1 MGIIM
6 AKQTPA
12 AEESATDR
20 VVEGAQAVTK
30 EVTDGVTDLTSA
42 VLDYQIS
49 LGDFSFT
56 VGNLLAGLITLA
68 LLWFIALRVRHGFD
82 RYAQRR
88 EVSRRASL
96 YTLSRVIYYVLVAIS
111 FTIAMSVA
119 GVPISKFAV
128 FAGALGVGLGFGL
141 QAIFSNFIS
150 GLILLFD
157 RSLKVGDFVELESGV
172 VGEVRDINI
181 RSTRIT
187 TNDYIDILV
196 PNSEFVT
203 GRVNNWTYGS
213 KYRRL
218 RIAFGVAYG
227 SDKEL
232 VKKAAL
238 EAAEAVPFTMAM
250 DGARGPQVW
259 LLEFGDSSLNFEL
272 VVWIDSEATKR
283 PLAVTAAYNWELETT
298 LGRYG
303 IEIPFP
309 QSDLNVRS
317 LFGLNAEEAL
327 RFISEPEYRKALQRE
342 ASKRKHAEDRPELS
356 AEERAA
362 LSQNDAV
369 CDVEL
374 QLEAEKHNTSHG
386 RDDEDD
392 DGVDTEQSEGEQAH
406 DASHP
411 PHQEPPSNQP
421 KEPTP

>member
-1 MGIIM
+1 M
-6 AKQTPA
+6 AKQNTA
-12 AEESATDR
+12 AEESTTDR

-30 EVTDGVTDLTSA
+30 EVTDGVGDLTSA
-42 VLDYQIS
+42 VLEYQLS

-56 VGNLLAGLITLA
+56 VGNLLAGLVTLG

-82 RYAQRR
+82 RYAKRR

-218 RIAFGVAYG
+218 RVAFGVAYG

-238 EAAEAVPFTMAM
+238 EAAEAVPFTMSM
-250 DGARGPQVW
+250 EGARGPQVW
-259 LLEFGDSSLNFEL
+259 LLSFGDSSLNFEL

-283 PLAVTAAYNWELETT
+283 PLAVTAAYNWELENA
-298 LGRYG
+298 LNRYG

-317 LFGLNAEEAL
+317 LFGLNAEDAL
-327 RFISEPEYRKALQRE
+327 RFISEPEYRQDLQRE
-342 ASKRKHAEDRPELS
+342 ASKRKQADETPSLS
-356 AEERAA
+356 DEERAA

-374 QLEAEKHNTSHG
+374 QREAEKQNAGSS
-386 RDDEDD
+386 RDDEDSGD
-392 DGVDTEQSEGEQAH
+392 EGESAQSSFSEH
-406 DASHP
+406 
-411 PHQEPPSNQP
+411 NQP
-421 KEPTP
+421 HSSTDTKEPTP

>member
-1 MGIIM
+1 M
-6 AKQTPA
+6 AKQNTA
-12 AEESATDR
+12 AEESTTDR

-30 EVTDGVTDLTSA
+30 EVTDGVGDLTSA
-42 VLDYQIS
+42 VLEYQLS

-56 VGNLLAGLITLA
+56 VGNLLAGLVTLG

-82 RYAQRR
+82 RYAKRR

-218 RIAFGVAYG
+218 RVAFGVAYG

-238 EAAEAVPFTMAM
+238 EAAEAVPFTMSM
-250 DGARGPQVW
+250 EGARGPQVW
-259 LLEFGDSSLNFEL
+259 LLSFGDSSLNFEL

-283 PLAVTAAYNWELETT
+283 PLAVTAAYNWELENA
-298 LGRYG
+298 LNRYG

-327 RFISEPEYRKALQRE
+327 RFISEPEYRKTLQRE
-342 ASKRKHAEDRPELS
+342 ASKRKQADETPSLS
-356 AEERAA
+356 DEERAA

-374 QLEAEKHNTSHG
+374 QREAEKQNAGNNG

-392 DGVDTEQSEGEQAH
+392 DDQDEST
-406 DASHP
+406 DASSSDDNE
-411 PHQEPPSNQP
+411 QTPSTDT